1 MASSSTACKQYS
13 AMPKVTKLHTGD
25 TLFGGGTEKSIS
37 TAYTKY
43 VKFILFLEWECDYN
57 NTVKKSKHR
66 AAVRPDI
73 SIGGYYSWQ
82 IARS

>member
-1 MASSSTACKQYS
+1 M
-13 AMPKVTKLHTGD
+13 D
-25 TLFGGGTEKSIS
+25 TPFGGGTEKSIS
-37 TAYTKY
+37 TAYVKY
-43 VKFILFLEWECDYN
+43 AKFILFLERECDYN

>member
-1 MASSSTACKQYS
+1 M
-13 AMPKVTKLHTGD
+13 D
-25 TLFGGGTEKSIS
+25 TPFGGGTEKSIS

-43 VKFILFLEWECDYN
+43 AKFILFLEWECDYN

-73 SIGGYYSWQ
+73 SIGVLQ
-82 IARS
+82 IKVNSKNKKVPQNLRD